1 MITYGDGAN
10 RRFLYE
16 YNLKDHLGNNR
27 VTFMGTSLG
36 GAIDVAQTTNYYP
49 FGLVMN
55 QGGNTKPTNQKNKY
69 LYNGKEL
76 QDDKMT
82 AEALNLYDYGARF
95 YDPQIGRW
103 TTIDPS
109 IEDNHHEW
117 TPYAYVYNNP
127 LKFIDPFGL
136 DTFLVNNRGKF
147 AEQSLPGGDNDVIVK
162 VSNKERRKGKINY
175 NKEHKVSG
183 NFEKGSIGVNTDKDS
198 GNTLITST
206 NNNETEEI
214 FNFLADNTKVE
225 YSYMNMTDKE
235 GKEANF
241 ITTSHQWDT
250 DSYGNEFLDDQF
262 KSNQGWSVTAHTHNH
277 SQIDNPV
284 PGFDYSKPSTGVNR
298 GPNDVQFYRILKR
311 FNGGNSF
318 DIRIRYEGQTKK
330 FDINGNPIK

>member
-103 TTIDPS
+103 TTPDPLAEKYFNWS
-109 IEDNHHEW
+109 S
-117 TPYAYVYNNP
+117 YVY
-127 LKFIDPFGL
+127 
-136 DTFLVNNRGKF
+136 
-147 AEQSLPGGDNDVIVK
+147 VI
-162 VSNKERRKGKINY
+162 N
-175 NKEHKVSG
+175 
-183 NFEKGSIGVNTDKDS
+183 
-198 GNTLITST
+198 
-206 NNNETEEI
+206 
-214 FNFLADNTKVE
+214 
-225 YSYMNMTDKE
+225 
-235 GKEANF
+235 
-241 ITTSHQWDT
+241 
-250 DSYGNEFLDDQF
+250 
-262 KSNQGWSVTAHTHNH
+262 
-277 SQIDNPV
+277 
-284 PGFDYSKPSTGVNR
+284 
-298 GPNDVQFYRILKR
+298 
-311 FNGGNSF
+311 
-318 DIRIRYEGQTKK
+318 
-330 FDINGNPIK
+330 NPIKIIDPNGEDIYIILHKK